1 LGKGFMD
8 YTKSAVANTYSRFP
22 LHFVEGNG
30 CYLKDITGRNY
41 LDFTSGI
48 AVCSMGHCNREINH
62 AVKRQLDTLV
72 HVSNLYWTDPQAEVA
87 ELLTSNSFADR
98 VFFCN
103 SGAEANEAAIKLA
116 RIRGHNLKGPECYR
130 VVSLQGSFHGRTIAT
145 ITATGQTVYQ
155 KGFDPLLSGF
165 THVPPND
172 IGSLR
177 LAVDNDTA
185 AVILEP
191 VQGEGGVVPLEDE
204 FLVEARRL
212 CDETGALLIFDEVQ
226 VGMGRTGTLFAY
238 EQTPVVPD
246 VLCLAKAL
254 ANGLPIGAMM
264 AGGEVMKH
272 LAPGTHAS
280 TFGGNPA
287 ACAAAAAVI
296 KEMTAPGFLEKVRER
311 AARLVEGLERIA
323 SEHDELVL
331 EVRGRGMIQA
341 VVFRQDMPDLAMKF
355 IEKGVLV
362 LVGHGRILRLLPPLV
377 AGMDE
382 IEIFIDRFKEIL
394 G

>member
-1 LGKGFMD
+1 MD